1 MQIPGPDPSSAE
13 SDSFG
18 VGPGNLKL
26 NRQTNKQKQNN
37 SLSNV
42 DAHHRGFENIW
53 SVRMRHRKE
62 GSKLAGDIFAPSVS
76 ALWTLRGHGSEM
88 SLIDLKCRLV
98 NDSFT
103 F

>member
-1 MQIPGPDPSSAE
+1 MQIPGPDPSSTE

-26 NRQTNKQKQNN
+26 KKKKKN
-37 SLSNV
+37 SLNNV
-42 DAHHRGFENIW
+42 DAHHGGFENIW

-88 SLIDLKCRLV
+88 SLIDLKCHLV